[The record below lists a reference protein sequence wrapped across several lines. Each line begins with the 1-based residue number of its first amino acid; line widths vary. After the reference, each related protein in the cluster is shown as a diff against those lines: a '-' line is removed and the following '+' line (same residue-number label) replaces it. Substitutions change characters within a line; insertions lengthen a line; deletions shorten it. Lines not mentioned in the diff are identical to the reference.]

1 VTRADGLVASWIG
14 RQSDSWRPQAEIL
27 FRAHKQRV
35 VKANAP
41 APIAS
46 APGDV
51 GKKRACPGSLVF
63 EEPDAGALP
72 TSVPNSVSTPFMALL
87 ELNRSP
93 IRQLIILEGMPTY
106 PDEAKLWY
114 DANAKKNPSY
124 KRGPA
129 KHEEML
135 LQQHTLREGL
145 LLSVFLLLPSTRA
158 FFNMSWE
165 EFRLFV
171 SISSR
176 I

>member
-1 VTRADGLVASWIG
+1 
-14 RQSDSWRPQAEIL
+14 
-27 FRAHKQRV
+27 
-35 VKANAP
+35 
-41 APIAS
+41 
-46 APGDV
+46 
-51 GKKRACPGSLVF
+51 
-63 EEPDAGALP
+63 
-72 TSVPNSVSTPFMALL
+72 MALL
-87 ELNRSP
+87 ELSRSP
-93 IRQLIILEGMPTY
+93 IRQLIILEGMPTD

-129 KHEEML
+129 KHEEM
-135 LQQHTLREGL
+135 QHTLREGL